1 MSRRG
6 KVKLGEIKSISMWRY
21 EYISKTE
28 NIVKKLSFIFV
39 FSLFVVILMIM
50 VCILLKSKIHCLKI
64 LEYLLGPIK
73 KGFKPPWLGLFHHEL
88 LQQAAGHGG
97 SRFMAQLRCYCNPSC
112 FNRGLN
118 FNTVVFI

>member
-50 VCILLKSKIHCLKI
+50 VCIL
-64 LEYLLGPIK
+64 
-73 KGFKPPWLGLFHHEL
+73 
-88 LQQAAGHGG
+88 
-97 SRFMAQLRCYCNPSC
+97 
-112 FNRGLN
+112 
-118 FNTVVFI
+118 

>member
-73 KGFKPPWLGLFHHEL
+73 KGFKPPGWASFTT
-88 LQQAAGHGG
+88 
-97 SRFMAQLRCYCNPSC
+97 SYCNKQQDMEAV
-112 FNRGLN
+112 GLWHS
-118 FNTVVFI
+118 